1 MRVSFFEVIKN
12 YLPQSHA
19 YTDDTQ
25 LYLSFNADSA
35 CLQNDAVEAMEQCI
49 QAIQSWMIKDKL
61 RLNDKKVEFMIIGT
75 RKQLAKV
82 NIDGLSVG
90 ESIIAPVTS
99 VRNLGS
105 WFDQNLS
112 MIPHINKICKAASFH
127 IYNIR
132 RIRKYLN
139 NDATQTL
146 VHSIVIGRLD
156 YLNSL
161 LYKVPAVHMRKLQR
175 IQNSP
180 VRLLC
185 STPRFNHIT
194 PVLTSLHWLPVG
206 YCIEFKILV
215 LPFKAIYNISAI

>member
-1 MRVSFFEVIKN
+1 MRVSSVFEVIKN
-12 YLPQSHA
+12 YLPQSHV
-19 YTDDTQ
+19 YTDNTQ

-35 CLQNDAVEAMEQCI
+35 CSQNDAVEAMEQCI
-49 QAIQSWMIKDKL
+49 QTLRSWIIKDKL
-61 RLNDKKVEFMIIGT
+61 PLNDNKTEFMIIGT
-75 RKQLAKV
+75 RKLLAKV
-82 NIDGLSVG
+82 NIDGISVG

-112 MIPHINKICKAASFH
+112 MIPHINKMRKAGSFH

-156 YLNSL
+156 YYNSL
-161 LYKVPAVHMRKLQR
+161 LYKVPAVH
-175 IQNSP
+175 I
-180 VRLLC
+180 
-185 STPRFNHIT
+185 
-194 PVLTSLHWLPVG
+194 
-206 YCIEFKILV
+206 
-215 LPFKAIYNISAI
+215 A